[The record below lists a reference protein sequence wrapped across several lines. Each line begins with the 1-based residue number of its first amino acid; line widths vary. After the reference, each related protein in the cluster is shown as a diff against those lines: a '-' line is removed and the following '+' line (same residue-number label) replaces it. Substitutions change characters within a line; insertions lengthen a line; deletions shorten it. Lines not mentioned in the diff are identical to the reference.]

1 MSETGKHPISEVMGL
16 TMQKVK
22 EMIDANTIVGEP
34 IRADGVTLVPVSKI
48 SVGFGSGGSDF
59 GKKKQHLPV
68 ALSNL
73 PGGGGGAGI
82 TITPV
87 VFLVISDGNVRVL
100 SVDSAPQSPAERILE
115 SLPQLIDK
123 AESFLASR
131 TPKKEEELTEE

>member
-1 MSETGKHPISEVMGL
+1 MSETSRHPIGEVMGL

-59 GKKKQHLPV
+59 GKKKPDEDGR
-68 ALSNL
+68 NF
-73 PGGGGGAGI
+73 GGGGGAGI

-87 VFLVISDGNVRVL
+87 VFLVIADGNVRVL
-100 SVDSAPQSPAERILE
+100 SVDSAPQSTTDRIIEL
-115 SLPQLIDK
+115 LPQVIEK
-123 AESFLASR
+123 VETFIASR
-131 TPKKEEELTEE
+131 SPKEEQATEE

>member
-1 MSETGKHPISEVMGL
+1 MSETNRHPIGEVMGL

-59 GKKKQHLPV
+59 GKKKPDEDGC
-68 ALSNL
+68 NF
-73 PGGGGGAGI
+73 GGGGGAGI

-87 VFLVISDGNVRVL
+87 VFPGDLGRQPC
-100 SVDSAPQSPAERILE
+100 AC
-115 SLPQLIDK
+115 
-123 AESFLASR
+123 
-131 TPKKEEELTEE
+131 

>member
-59 GKKKQHLPV
+59 GKKKPDEDGR
-68 ALSNL
+68 NF
-73 PGGGGGAGI
+73 GGGGGAGI

-123 AESFLASR
+123 AEAFIASR
-131 TPKKEEELTEE
+131 TPKKEEELTKE